1 LHFPGD
7 GATLRFLY
15 RALMQHGPF
24 CQGLVLATAL
34 TLCAASEAAGQ
45 RKPPGPTV
53 PYVDAGA
60 CPFEGCAYGEW
71 VSTDTVRVRRERD
84 RRSSLVFELTKGE
97 KVTAVTGAVVV
108 LRAGRVTFTT
118 GARLSSQE
126 GVLKINAGETLYLLS
141 YIGEGFTNAWFH
153 GRVYRGVD
161 GAASFFDVR
170 CADEPGRCS
179 GHVVE
184 PPLTEWWV
192 QLRKGDG
199 RMGWTNE
206 PERFDGKN
214 RLGV

>member
-1 LHFPGD
+1 
-7 GATLRFLY
+7 
-15 RALMQHGPF
+15 MQHGPF

-45 RKPPGPTV
+45 RKPPGPNV

-60 CPFEGCAYGEW
+60 CPFEGCTYGEW
-71 VSTDTVRVRRERD
+71 TSTDTVRVRRERD
-84 RRSSLVFELTKGE
+84 RRSPVLFELAPGE
-97 KVTAVTGAVVV
+97 KVMAVTGAVIV
-108 LRAGRVTFTT
+108 LRAGRVTFTA
-118 GARLSSQE
+118 GARLSSQD
-126 GVLKINAGETLYLLS
+126 GVLKISAGETLYLLA

-153 GRVYRGVD
+153 GRIYRGVD
-161 GAASFFDVR
+161 GAASFFDAR

-192 QLRKGDG
+192 QLRTGDG

-206 PERFDGKN
+206 SEKFHGKN

>member
-1 LHFPGD
+1 
-7 GATLRFLY
+7 
-15 RALMQHGPF
+15 MQHGPF

-84 RRSSLVFELTKGE
+84 RRSSPVFELTKGE

-153 GRVYRGVD
+153 R
-161 GAASFFDVR
+161 ASNSLATGLMPRSLLRSGFFGSGGEWQKAGIYIKVITFRCCSIMSYVR
-170 CADEPGRCS
+170 RSIG
-179 GHVVE
+179 
-184 PPLTEWWV
+184 EWYSV
-192 QLRKGDG
+192 SMSMR
-199 RMGWTNE
+199 
-206 PERFDGKN
+206 
-214 RLGV
+214 